1 MWNVGVDDD
10 DRGQYMLA
18 SGSVDTKVKLWDL
31 RSKDSI
37 HTIRSHTKPITDV
50 KISEVSFSDLNISV
64 SSTMPFLVTASADSY
79 IKTWDW
85 RAARNIS

>member
-1 MWNVGVDDD
+1 
-10 DRGQYMLA
+10 MLV

-37 HTIRSHTKPITDV
+37 HTLRSHTKPITDV
-50 KISEVSFSDLNISV
+50 KISDMSFSDLDESV
-64 SSTMPFLVTASADSY
+64 SSAVPFVVTASADSY

-85 RAARNIS
+85 RSGRNIS